1 MLNVITRSVVF
12 CMSGKKLIED
22 KQKSILN
29 LNRMFVIRS
38 LSYPNKE
45 ILLFL
50 EVDDSNRNNNNKN
63 VKKNYVK
70 KKSNFSGQNKFWKRN
85 DFGNARAEWFGLR
98 ISIWKKETNWEKI
111 IREKQI
117 MRLLKRKQLKQK
129 PYFNK

>member
-1 MLNVITRSVVF
+1 
-12 CMSGKKLIED
+12 MSGKKLIED

-63 VKKNYVK
+63 VKKK
-70 KKSNFSGQNKFWKRN
+70 
-85 DFGNARAEWFGLR
+85 LR
-98 ISIWKKETNWEKI
+98 
-111 IREKQI
+111 
-117 MRLLKRKQLKQK
+117 
-129 PYFNK
+129 